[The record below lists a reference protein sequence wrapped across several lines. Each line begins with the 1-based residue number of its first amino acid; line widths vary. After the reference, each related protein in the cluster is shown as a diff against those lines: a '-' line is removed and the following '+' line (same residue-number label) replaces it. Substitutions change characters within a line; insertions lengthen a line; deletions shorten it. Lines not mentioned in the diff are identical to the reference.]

1 MKIGIV
7 PSIVEKYKNQFE
19 YSCDIRLIKFL
30 KKVYKTNSI
39 EILSFNHKLSKKYKL
54 IVISGANGNDLIKF
68 NKEKKN
74 LIRNKLDNKFY
85 KESQKYK
92 IPVFGICHGAQYLA
106 QKFNSKIKKKIHLKS
121 HYVILSNKKKIFV
134 NSYHTKII
142 FKLGNKL
149 TLKGFAQDGSV
160 EYFSHE
166 QKKITGIMWHP
177 ERNKKF
183 KKIDIDII
191 KKLCS

>member
-1 MKIGIV
+1 M
-7 PSIVEKYKNQFE
+7 
-19 YSCDIRLIKFL
+19 
-30 KKVYKTNSI
+30 
-39 EILSFNHKLSKKYKL
+39 
-54 IVISGANGNDLIKF
+54 
-68 NKEKKN
+68 
-74 LIRNKLDNKFY
+74 
-85 KESQKYK
+85 
-92 IPVFGICHGAQYLA
+92 
-106 QKFNSKIKKKIHLKS
+106 
-121 HYVILSNKKKIFV
+121 VILSNKKKIFV

-149 TLKGFAQDGSV
+149 TLKGFAQDGSI

-191 KKLCS
+191 KKLCQPFTLIFLELLGYTKKYFLW